1 MKAYDKTY
9 FDRWYR
15 SNGAVVDDAAL
26 ARKVHVAVAAAEFV
40 LEREIRSVLDV
51 GCGEG
56 RWRAVLKRMRPGI
69 EYLGVDS
76 SDYAVRRFG
85 KRRNIRKGSVGT
97 VGQLG
102 IRRKFD
108 LVVCAD
114 VLWYVPTPELRRGL
128 AEMRKLLRG
137 VAYIEAYATGDEVE
151 GDLDAWIERS
161 EATYRRAFSDAGLVA
176 CGLNCWIAREDLDR
190 LSIMERRG

>member
-1 MKAYDKTY
+1 VPNYD
-9 FDRWYR
+9 D
-15 SNGAVVDDAAL
+15 L
-26 ARKVHVAVAAAEFV
+26 LRKVRLAVAAAEFV

-56 RWRAVLKRMRPGI
+56 RWRGVLRRMRPGL

-76 SDYAVRRFG
+76 SDYVVRRFG

-128 AEMRKLLRG
+128 ADMRKLMRG
-137 VAYIEAYATGDEVE
+137 VAYIEAYATGDAVE
-151 GDLDAWIERS
+151 GDLVDWIDRS
-161 EATYRRAFSDAGLVA
+161 ETSYRRAFSAAGLVP
-176 CGLNCWIAREDLDR
+176 CGLNCWVPREELYR
-190 LSIMERRG
+190 LSIMERCGC